1 MVELGLVAALVVV
14 LKIGLVVFFVVE
26 LEPEVFLAQLEQH
39 WFESEM
45 VVAEFALAHLLAQD
59 IHLVDL
65 PGLFVSEFLERLEE
79 IVFFPALPAFSVEF
93 AVSVLLLA
101 IDLTVVADTVFPV
114 LYLS

>member
-1 MVELGLVAALVVV
+1 MVELGLVVVVV
-14 LKIGLVVFFVVE
+14 LKIGLVAFFAVVE

-45 VVAEFALAHLLAQD
+45 VVAEFALAHLLVQD